1 MTLLQLTAEGRAWRV
16 GVEDWAMPAADLFQ
30 ALVTARAVD
39 EATGRAIP
47 GALRI
52 TCDRLVLAPITSGDG
67 IFGFGGRPRGV
78 WGGAAASVLGIRASV
93 EADGFLP
100 RTLDLTLPPQPGFPD
115 NIQPL
120 KLGDVE
126 LQRQPVR
133 LRGRVVSATGT
144 PRPGATVTVAALWRR
159 MADHV
164 DETSPVTI
172 GALAPIAPGA
182 ARFRSGA
189 GLRARVRRIVP
200 RPERATLLEDALPGA
215 RRIRVSAGI
224 PFVPGS
230 AINVIEIPGLGDLTE
245 TLHVDAVASPVT
257 ADEVQVDLRHPLAE
271 AHPRGTLI
279 RNARLGAAGAWSPV
293 QHGVHA
299 GDRAVCLANGAAL
312 AAPGELLEIGGS
324 GAAAEIAAL
333 SRLSATTDGQ
343 GHFELPPV
351 HRAALIRLR
360 AQHAAEPNPAEF
372 TLVVEPALA
381 ITRADLM
388 FPA

>member
-1 MTLLQLTAEGRAWRV
+1 MTVLQLTAEGRSWRV

-39 EATGRAIP
+39 EATGRAIS
-47 GALRI
+47 GGLRI
-52 TCDRLVLAPITSGDG
+52 TSDRPALTPIAGGDG

-78 WGGAAASVLGIRASV
+78 WGGAAASALGLRASV
-93 EADGFLP
+93 EAEGFLP
-100 RTLDLTLPPQPGFPD
+100 RRMDLTLAPQPGFPD
-115 NIQPL
+115 TILPL

-126 LQRQPVR
+126 MHRQPVR
-133 LRGRVVSATGT
+133 LRGRVVSASGT

-159 MADHV
+159 MSDHV

-172 GALAPIAPGA
+172 GALASIAPGA
-182 ARFRSGA
+182 ARFRSGS
-189 GLRARVRRIVP
+189 GLRARVRRIIP

-215 RRIRVSAGI
+215 RRILVSAGI
-224 PFVPGS
+224 PLVPGS
-230 AINVIEIPGLGDLTE
+230 AINVIEIPGLGDLAE
-245 TLHVDAVASPVT
+245 TLHVDAAASPVT
-257 ADEVQVDLRHPLAE
+257 PDEVLVDLRHPLAE
-271 AHPRGTLI
+271 AHPRGSLI

-293 QHGVHA
+293 QHGIHA
-299 GDRAVCLANGAAL
+299 GDRAVCLANGAVL
-312 AAPGELLEIGGS
+312 AAPGDLLEIGGG

-333 SRLSATTDGQ
+333 SRLSATADGQ
-343 GHFELPPV
+343 GHFDLPPV

-360 AQHAAEPNPAEF
+360 AQHAAEPNPAEVTF
-372 TLVVEPALA
+372 VVEPALA

>member
-1 MTLLQLTAEGRAWRV
+1 MTVLQLTVEGRAWRV
-16 GVEDWAMPAADLFQ
+16 GVEDWVMPAADLFQ
-30 ALVTARAVD
+30 ALVTARAID
-39 EATGRAIP
+39 EATGRAIS
-47 GALRI
+47 GGLRI
-52 TCDRLVLAPITSGDG
+52 TSDRPSLTPITGGDG

-78 WGGAAASVLGIRASV
+78 WGGAAASTLGLHAAV

-100 RTLDLTLPPQPGFPD
+100 RRMDLTLAPQPGFPD
-115 NIQPL
+115 TVLPL

-126 LQRQPVR
+126 LHRQPVR
-133 LRGRVVSATGT
+133 LRGRAVSANGT
-144 PRPGATVTVAALWRR
+144 PRPGATVTAAALWRR
-159 MADHV
+159 MSDHV

-172 GALAPIAPGA
+172 GALAPVAPGA

-189 GLRARVRRIVP
+189 GLRARVRRIIP
-200 RPERATLLEDALPGA
+200 RPERATLLEDALPGT
-215 RRIRVSAGI
+215 RSIRVSAGI

-230 AINVIEIPGLGDLTE
+230 AINVIEFPGLGDVTE

-257 ADEVQVDLRHPLAE
+257 PDEVIVDLRHPLAE
-271 AHPRGTLI
+271 AHPRGSLI

-299 GDRAVCLANGAAL
+299 GDRAVCLANGAVLSAL
-312 AAPGELLEIGGS
+312 GGLLEIDGG
-324 GAAAEIAAL
+324 GTTAEIVTL
-333 SRLSATTDGQ
+333 TRLTSTADGQ

-360 AQHAAEPNPAEF
+360 AQHAAEANRAES
-372 TLVVEPALA
+372 TLIVEPALA